1 MKLIITI
8 VNQGYCEDLMT
19 YAREAGAKGGTI
31 VNARGTGTEEHA
43 KFFGISLAPEKEML
57 LIVASNEDAPSI
69 VSAIKNQPFISERG
83 AGIVF
88 TLNIEES
95 FLLTGD

>member
-8 VNQGYCEDLMT
+8 VNQGYCEDLMPA
-19 YAREAGAKGGTI
+19 AREAGAQGGTI
-31 VNARGTGTEEHA
+31 VNARGTGTEDDET
-43 KFFGISLAPEKEML
+43 FFGIHLAPEKEML
-57 LIVASNEDAPSI
+57 LIVANNEDASNI
-69 VSAIKNQPFISERG
+69 VQTIKNQPILNERG

-95 FLLTGD
+95 FLLNN